1 MASAEIFVIFGSSIN
16 AKGESVW
23 VIRKI
28 RIKNF
33 RSIVDG
39 VFSPGNISVIVGEND
54 VGKSNYIRALNLFF
68 NGQTDPGRLFSF
80 NSDFSNKAI
89 VGKGKAKQVEI
100 TLEIQPPSSFAD
112 QGLIVWK
119 RFWRD
124 GGVTFD
130 SEQFL
135 RMPGGKSIQLKSKVV
150 QWLRGIRF
158 RYVPAIKGSDY
169 FAALMRELHDT
180 LAITIDSE
188 LRGASASF
196 IDVVRNHTKGISSHL
211 SAHINLDSRLQ
222 LPENLRSLFEVLDF
236 QTNSDGHDL
245 SLRLRGDGI
254 KVRHIPA
261 VLKFLSDQERE
272 LSPTG
277 RPKPTSIWGYEEP
290 ENNLEMKKAFE
301 HAEEIFSARD
311 SAQIFLTTHSPAFY
325 GLAASH
331 ANQGVLAFS
340 AKPSV
345 EYGTQLKPVHQSN
358 VSTFDDE
365 LGLMPLVAPYIR
377 QKAEELAM
385 AGSMIAGLTAKLQAS
400 TRPIILVAGETDEIY
415 ISAAMSIFD
424 GDLYK
429 EVDVIFIGTSG
440 PDGSKGAG
448 DSNLLRLVE
457 QWKNKPALLGRRAF
471 AVFDCDAPK
480 IPSGLPENLVTHR
493 LKHFHNS
500 VANIGIE
507 NLLPESVFT
516 EKYYDK
522 KTTKKD
528 YGGKATV
535 ETLSK
540 IRLCNSICKD
550 GGEFYPG
557 REDALKNFVH
567 VIRDARNHL
576 LPFA

>member
-1 MASAEIFVIFGSSIN
+1 M
-16 AKGESVW
+16 W

-39 VFSPGNISVIVGEND
+39 AFSPGNISLIVGEND

-68 NGQTDPGRLFSF
+68 NGQTDPGRFFSF

-89 VGKGKAKQVEI
+89 VGKGKAKQVEV
-100 TLEIQPPSSFAD
+100 TLEIQPPSSFSD

-124 GGVTFD
+124 GGVAFD

-135 RMPGGKSIQLKSKVV
+135 RMPGGKPIQLKSKVV

-180 LAITIDSE
+180 LAITIDNE
-188 LRGASASF
+188 LRAASASF
-196 IDVVRNHTKGISSHL
+196 IEVVRSHTKGISSHL
-211 SAHINLDSRLQ
+211 SEHINLDSRLQ

-272 LSPTG
+272 LSPIG

-290 ENNLEMKKAFE
+290 ENNLELKKAFE

-311 SAQIFLTTHSPAFY
+311 SAQIFITTHSPAFY

-331 ANQGVLAFS
+331 ANHGVLAFS
-340 AKPSV
+340 AKPSS
-345 EYGTQLKPVHQSN
+345 EYGTQLKQVHQTHLSA
-358 VSTFDDE
+358 FDDE
-365 LGLMPLVAPYIR
+365 LGLMPLVTPYIKE
-377 QKAEELAM
+377 KAEELTKANAM
-385 AGSMIAGLTAKLQAS
+385 IVDLTEKLQNS
-400 TRPIILVAGETDEIY
+400 TRPIILVAGETDKIY
-415 ISAAMSIFD
+415 ISCALDIFD
-424 GDLYK
+424 NDLYK
-429 EVDVIFIGTSG
+429 KIDVIFLGSSG
-440 PDGSKGAG
+440 AEGSKGAG
-448 DSNLLRLVE
+448 DSNLLRLIE
-457 QWKNKPALLGRRAF
+457 QWRNRPELIGRNIF
-471 AVFDCDAPK
+471 VVIDCDAPK
-480 IPSGLPENLVTHR
+480 FPLDLPENIVVHR
-493 LKHFHNS
+493 LKHFNNS
-500 VANIGIE
+500 VAKIGIE
-507 NLLPESVFT
+507 NLLPEYVFT

-522 KTTKKD
+522 KVTKKD
-528 YGGKATV
+528 YGGKATI

-540 IRLCNSICKD
+540 MRLCNSICKE
-550 GGEFYPG
+550 GGEFYLD
-557 REDALKNFVH
+557 RYRILANFMH
-567 VIRDARNHL
+567 VIIHARNHL
-576 LPFA
+576 FPFA